1 MEPEIPNST
10 NRERLDLLD
19 LQINAERVK
28 AIYKQAYMTSINSWA
43 TALLFVF
50 IPNPTVSN
58 TALYAWFGAV
68 TLSCLARFLT
78 AKYFFKQ
85 TLALHEY
92 PRWGVIYAF
101 AVGSTAIVWAAGLFF
116 LTSPENTEYQL
127 FMMIVL
133 VALCIGA
140 SHSSTTYPLVG
151 QVYNIPVMTTMI
163 IVCVMT
169 GGLGFYLM
177 AVLGAMFAV
186 MMFVVGQDSDR
197 RFKEVQ
203 ELRFELAMKKE
214 DAESA
219 NIAKSRFLAA
229 ASHDL
234 RQPLHA
240 LSLFTGLLKE
250 KISYPDVLRIVD
262 NIDASV
268 DALQGLFNSLLDI
281 SKLDAGTIEIEKRDF
296 ALSEVLETLEHEFE
310 AEAQAKGIEF
320 FIEPRAEYVHSDSNL
335 LSRIIRNLV
344 ANAIRYTDQGS
355 VLVLCKKQGDH
366 LEIEVRD
373 TGIGIPEERQAE
385 VFDEFVQLSN
395 PERDRNKGLGL
406 GLAIVKRLT
415 QLLGYPLRLQS
426 SAETGTSF
434 ILEVPLGEAKNVVAP
449 APVPDVL
456 ASLSLDGLQV
466 MMIDDE
472 SDIRE
477 GTVGLL
483 ASWGCGVYGFESA
496 QAAQAFIQTEAFVP
510 DVLLV
515 DYRLHEHKTGVQAV
529 ADIIAQGGHSI
540 PAAIITGDTG
550 ADRLQEANASGCT
563 LLHKPVKALQ
573 LRSFLTRIKNKPDVS
588 AAKSSPSAGH

>member
-1 MEPEIPNST
+1 MEPDIPTST
-10 NRERLDLLD
+10 NRERLD

-58 TALYAWFGAV
+58 TMLYGWFAAV
-68 TLSCLARFLT
+68 TLSCLARLFT
-78 AKYFFKQ
+78 AKYFSKQ

-92 PRWGVIYAF
+92 PRWGVIYAA
-101 AVGSTAIVWAAGLFF
+101 AVASTAIVWASGLFL

-151 QVYNIPVMTTMI
+151 QVYNIPAMSALI
-163 IVCVMT
+163 ITCVMT

-177 AVLGAMFAV
+177 AVLGVMFAL

-203 ELRFELAMKKE
+203 ELRFELAQKKE

-240 LSLFTGLLKE
+240 LTLFTGLLKE

-281 SKLDAGTIEIEKRDF
+281 SKLDAGTVEIEKRDF
-296 ALSEVLETLEHEFE
+296 ALNEILQPLENEFK

-320 FIEPRAEYVHSDSNL
+320 FIEPRTEFVHSDSNL

-355 VLVLCKKQGDH
+355 VLVLCKKHSDRIV
-366 LEIEVRD
+366 IEVRD
-373 TGIGIPEERQAE
+373 TGIGIPEQQQTE
-385 VFDEFVQLSN
+385 VFDEFVQLNN

-415 QLLGYPLRLQS
+415 QLLNLPLGLQS
-426 SAETGTSF
+426 SPDTGTSF
-434 ILEVPLGEAKNVVAP
+434 TLEVPLGEEKNVMTSKHHVS
-449 APVPDVL
+449 DVL
-456 ASLSLDGLQV
+456 ASLSLNGLKV

-483 ASWGCGVYGFESA
+483 ANWGCEVYGFESA
-496 QAAQAFIQTEAFVP
+496 QAAKAFISTEGFEP
-510 DVLLV
+510 NVLLV
-515 DYRLHEHKTGVQAV
+515 DYRLHENNTGIAAV
-529 ADIIAQGGHSI
+529 SAIIEQLGYAV

-550 ADRLQEANASGCT
+550 TDRLQEATASGYT
-563 LLHKPVKALQ
+563 LLHKPVKAMQ
-573 LRSFLTRIKNKPDVS
+573 LRSFLTRINNKRKTLDCDE
-588 AAKSSPSAGH
+588 AQGA